1 MLPAGPAPLRVPR
14 PRLGAAAIIA
24 GIVAGAALPLGSGAP
39 DARGG
44 TQDPPVPP
52 APAHGPTHSTRM
64 LDVDVAAALA
74 PGGPGEALIELSA
87 RWRGDLR
94 ELVAAAIDTPP
105 GWLLLGGLPITP
117 APRVDLTGLV
127 TSPLP
132 HVESSGYGWRDD
144 PFQRF
149 RKFHKGTDFK
159 AERGTPV
166 LAAGGG
172 TVRIAG
178 VQNGYG
184 NVVYIDHGD
193 GLITRYGH
201 LAKILVKAGA
211 TITAGDKLGL
221 VGATGRATGPH
232 LHFEVRIAG
241 RAVDPVLAMRIAEL
255 QRTDPDAAAELE
267 PGLAPEAQAT
277 ALDAQDPTNRKAARQ
292 AKGPRPERRGR
303 AARDRNLW

>member
-1 MLPAGPAPLRVPR
+1 MLTPGPAPLRR
-14 PRLGAAAIIA
+14 PRLGAAAIVA
-24 GIVAGAALPLGSGAP
+24 GVVAGAALPLGGGAP

-44 TQDPPVPP
+44 TEPVAAALAP
-52 APAHGPTHSTRM
+52 APLATHSVRM
-64 LDVDVAAALA
+64 LDVDVAAVLA
-74 PGGPGEALIELSA
+74 PGGPGEALIELGA

-94 ELVAAAIDTPP
+94 ELVTAALDTPP
-105 GWLLLGGLPITP
+105 GWLLFSSLPITP
-117 APRVDLTGLV
+117 APRIDLTSLV

-193 GLITRYGH
+193 GLVTRYGH
-201 LAKILVKAGA
+201 LAKILVKAGDP
-211 TITAGDKLGL
+211 ISAGAKLGL

-232 LHFEVRIAG
+232 LHFEVRLAG

-255 QRTDPDAAAELE
+255 QRTDPEAAAELE
-267 PGLAPEAQAT
+267 PGLAPEVQAT
-277 ALDAQDPTNRKAARQ
+277 ALDAQDPTNRRTARQ

-303 AARDRNLW
+303 AARDQNLW